1 MSMENRIWKIP
12 LPLLIIFCLF
22 VVLIAYITIHLYSL
36 SKEEILSQSY
46 QEIAAI
52 SKLKVKQITDWRKER
67 YGEAEFIAKSSQF
80 TKLVIN
86 YLSNPLN
93 KQSLNDMVKWIKPL
107 KENHEYIDMIII
119 DHDGNT
125 YPLFSNEPEF
135 LSSADKMTNKMVL
148 STRKIMFT
156 DFHQEDD
163 TGSVHIGIIVPVL
176 SGSQDKSDIVCTM
189 MMRMD
194 PNKNL
199 FPLIQTWPSLSKT
212 GETLLLKKEG
222 DNVVFLNEL
231 RYKKNTTL
239 KLKLPV
245 TSENLPASKAVQG
258 FKGLF
263 EGYDYRGVH
272 VLSDMNKIPDS
283 PWFIVA
289 KIDMDEVLTPLK
301 ERTIWNLI
309 FASAIILV
317 TGLGIF
323 IFLKQQQIQNLKK
336 QVQLEQEK
344 LALKKHYEYL
354 ILNANDI
361 ILLSDDYFE
370 IIEVN
375 DRAIKAYGYTKEEFR
390 KLTIV
395 NIYSPESRRTIAYH
409 KNLIDEQGGLLFETQ
424 HIRKNGEIFD
434 VEVSSKLIE
443 IEDKKYYQ
451 NIIRDITEKKQY
463 EKKILRHNRVYSVL
477 SNINQTIV
485 RRRNRE
491 ELFKECCR
499 IAVEDGQ
506 FKFTWVG
513 LIDEN
518 TKKVMVS
525 SKFGN
530 DEGYCDNI
538 DVTFDESPTGLGPT
552 GTAIKEGKYFICN
565 DIKTDN
571 RMKPWREEALTRNI
585 LSSAAFPLK
594 VFGKIIGSINFYST
608 EKDFF
613 DDDEIKLLE
622 ELSMDISYAL
632 EFIDQEERRKKFEE
646 ALKESETIFN
656 YFLSYSPVYVFF
668 KDENI
673 RAIRLSKNF
682 EQMLGRPMNEILG
695 KTMYELFPSDLA
707 KEMIEDDKKILM
719 QGDLIVVDEELNGKY
734 YTTIKFPI
742 YIDNKPRY
750 LAGFTIDITER
761 KLAEHKIRE
770 RDELLYEMGKLAQVG
785 GWEFD
790 TITLRGTWTE
800 EVAKI
805 HEVDLNSEISVEFG
819 QRFYVGESHKIIN
832 SAINEA
838 IEKGKPYDLELEI
851 ITAKGNKKWVRTIGY
866 PVYEGN
872 KVVKVRGSFQDITKI
887 KLAEEE
893 IKKMNEELEKRVVD
907 RTKQLETSNKELEA
921 FSYSVSHDLRAPLR
935 AINGYSNILLD
946 NYKNKLDDE
955 ANELLNNITAN
966 TYKMSQLIDDLL
978 EFSRL
983 GRKELRKLDVDMNE
997 LIEIIIGEQVNDL
1010 TKDRLVLKIEK
1021 LPYAKADYSLIK
1033 QVIINLLSNAIKFSS
1048 VKEKSV
1054 IEIGGKTEGDK
1065 NIYWIKDNGV
1075 GFNTKYADKLFGV
1088 FQRLHKDSE
1097 FDGTGV
1103 GLAIVKRIINKH
1115 GGTVWAESVL
1125 NEGSTFYFTLPDK

>member
-1 MSMENRIWKIP
+1 MLMEKHIRKIP
-12 LPLLIIFCLF
+12 LPLIIIFFLF
-22 VVLIAYITIHLYSL
+22 VVLISYISIHLYSL
-36 SKEEILSQSY
+36 SKKEILSQSY

-52 SKLKVKQITDWRKER
+52 SKLKVKQISDWRRER
-67 YGEAEFIAKSSQF
+67 IGEAEFIKRSVQF
-80 TKLVIN
+80 TQLTIA
-86 YLSNPLN
+86 YLSNPSN
-93 KQSLNDMVKWIKPL
+93 KHSFDNLVKWIKPL
-107 KENHEYIDMIII
+107 KENHEYIDMILIKP
-119 DHDGNT
+119 DGST
-125 YPLFSNEPEF
+125 YPLFSTEPEY
-135 LSSADKMTNKMVL
+135 LSSADKAINNLVHATGEIKL
-148 STRKIMFT
+148 T

-163 TGSVHIGIIVPVL
+163 TGDVHIGIVL
-176 SGSQDKSDIVCTM
+176 PIFSDSEKKKDIICTL

-212 GETLLLKKEG
+212 GETLLLKKDG
-222 DNVVFLNEL
+222 NNVLYLNEL
-231 RYKKNTTL
+231 RHKKNTTL
-239 KLKLPV
+239 KLKLPMN
-245 TSENLPASKAVQG
+245 SQNLPAAKAAQG
-258 FKGLF
+258 FTGLF
-263 EGYDYRGVH
+263 EGYDYRGVY
-272 VLSDMNKIPDS
+272 VLSDINKIPDS

-289 KIDMDEVLTPLK
+289 KIDMDEILTPLK
-301 ERTIWNLI
+301 ERTIWNII
-309 FASAIILV
+309 FASVIILV

-323 IFLKQQQIQNLKK
+323 IFLKQQQIQNLRK
-336 QVQLEQEK
+336 QIVLEQEK

-370 IIEVN
+370 ILEVN
-375 DRAIKAYGYTKEEFR
+375 ESALKAYGYTKEEFK

-395 NIYSPESRRTIAYH
+395 NIHSPESRRTIAYH
-409 KNLIDEQGGLLFETQ
+409 KNLIDEQGGLIFETQ

-491 ELFKECCR
+491 ELFRESCR

-513 LIDEN
+513 LVDEN
-518 TKKVMVS
+518 TKKVIVS
-525 SKFGN
+525 SKYGN

-538 DVTFDESPTGLGPT
+538 SITVDGGLTGTGPT
-552 GTAIKEGKYFICN
+552 GSAISEGKYFICN
-565 DIKTDN
+565 DIQTDD
-571 RMKPWREEALTRNI
+571 RMKPWREEALKRKI

-594 VFGKIIGSINFYST
+594 IFEKTIGSINFYST
-608 EKDFF
+608 ERDFF
-613 DDDEIKLLE
+613 DDQEIKLLE
-622 ELSMDISYAL
+622 ELAMDLSYAL
-632 EFIDQEERRKKFEE
+632 EFIEQEDKRRKSEE

-682 EQMLGRPMNEILG
+682 EQMLGRPIDEILG
-695 KTMYELFPSDLA
+695 KTMDELFPSDLA
-707 KEMIEDDKKILM
+707 KSMIEDDKKIL
-719 QGDLIVVDEELNGKY
+719 QKGELIVVDEELNGKY

-742 YIDNKPRY
+742 FIDNKPRY

-761 KLAEHKIRE
+761 KQAEKQLRE
-770 RDELLYEMGKLAQVG
+770 RDELLFEMGKLAQVG

-790 TITLRGTWTE
+790 TVTLEGTWTE

-805 HEVDLNSEISVEFG
+805 HEVDPGDKTNVEFG
-819 QRFYVGESHKIIN
+819 SGFYVDQSRTKIEA
-832 SAINEA
+832 AIKEA
-838 IEKGKPYDLELEI
+838 IENGKPYDLELEMI
-851 ITAKGNKKWVRTIGY
+851 SAKGNRKWVRTIGY

-872 KVVKVRGSFQDITKI
+872 KIIKVRGSFQDITKI
-887 KLAEEE
+887 KMVEEE
-893 IKKMNEELEKRVVD
+893 IKKMNEELEKRVAE
-907 RTKQLETSNKELEA
+907 RTKQLEISNKELEA
-921 FSYSVSHDLRAPLR
+921 FSYSISHDLRAPLR
-935 AINGYSNILLD
+935 AINGYSNIVLE
-946 NYKNKLDDE
+946 NYKDKLDDE
-955 ANELLNNITAN
+955 AAELLNSITAN
-966 TYKMSQLIDDLL
+966 TQKMSQLIDDLL

-983 GRKELRKLDVDMNE
+983 GRKELNKLPIDMNE
-997 LIEIIIGEQVNDL
+997 LINKILTEQVDEL
-1010 TKDRLVLKIEK
+1010 TGDRLDIKIEN
-1021 LPYAKADYSLIK
+1021 LPVAKADYSLIK

-1048 VKEKSV
+1048 TKEKSI
-1054 IEIGGKTEGDK
+1054 IEIGGRAEHDE

-1075 GFNTKYADKLFGV
+1075 GFSTKYSDKLFGV

-1097 FDGTGV
+1097 FEGTGV

-1115 GGTVWAESVL
+1115 GGKVWAESII
-1125 NEGSTFYFTLPDK
+1125 NEGSVFYFSLPEN